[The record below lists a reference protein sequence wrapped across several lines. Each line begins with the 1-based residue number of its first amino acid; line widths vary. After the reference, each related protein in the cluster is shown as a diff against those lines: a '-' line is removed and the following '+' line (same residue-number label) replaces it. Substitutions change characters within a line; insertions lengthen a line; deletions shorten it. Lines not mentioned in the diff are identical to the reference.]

1 MIKNSYSIK
10 KRCYQKM
17 KKETYYLI
25 GSRTGKSQRW
35 IYFVFFCIIA
45 FVLVF
50 FPFYAINLRYQLS
63 YIFGQI
69 FDTIGWISMT
79 IGGLLTMLGVFSI
92 LTGGR
97 SLQFRYLILG
107 IVLLWI
113 GCWCTGAVVDLFG
126 ITIGN
131 DRPSG
136 GYH

>member
-1 MIKNSYSIK
+1 
-10 KRCYQKM
+10 M

-25 GSRTGKSQRW
+25 GSKRSSRG
-35 IYFVFFCIIA
+35 IYFVIFCILA
-45 FVLVF
+45 FILIF
-50 FPFYAINLRYQLS
+50 FPFYAINLRYQIG

-79 IGGLLTMLGVFSI
+79 LGGLLLMIGILSI
-92 LTGGR
+92 FTGGR

-107 IVLLWI
+107 IVLLWV
-113 GCWCTGAVVDLFG
+113 GCWCTGVVVDFLG

-131 DRPSG
+131 EHASG

>member
-1 MIKNSYSIK
+1 MRI
-10 KRCYQKM
+10 M

-25 GSRTGKSQRW
+25 GSGNRSSRW
-35 IYFVFFCIIA
+35 IYLTFFCIIV

-69 FDTIGWISMT
+69 FDTIGWIALYIGAIMT
-79 IGGLLTMLGVFSI
+79 LISI
-92 LTGGR
+92 LSIFTGGR
-97 SLQFRYLILG
+97 NIRFHYLIVG
-107 IVLLWI
+107 VILLWV
-113 GCWCTGAVVDLFG
+113 GSWCTGIVIEIFG

-131 DRPSG
+131 ETATG